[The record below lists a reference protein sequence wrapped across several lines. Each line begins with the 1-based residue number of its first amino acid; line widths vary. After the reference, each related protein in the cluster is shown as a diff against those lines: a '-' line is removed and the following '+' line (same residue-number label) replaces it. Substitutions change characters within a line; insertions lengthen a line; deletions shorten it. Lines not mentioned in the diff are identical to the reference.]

1 MSARPS
7 PRGGRVLRFRHKED
21 GRYTACKNALI
32 STAIMS
38 KNRGKSKLSKSVL
51 FNANKHVFHC
61 EKSLGTL
68 FYGQSS
74 YILFSYSM

>member
-1 MSARPS
+1 
-7 PRGGRVLRFRHKED
+7 
-21 GRYTACKNALI
+21 LI

-38 KNRGKSKLSKSVL
+38 KNRGKSKLSRTAL

-68 FYGQSS
+68 FYG
-74 YILFSYSM
+74 I

>member
-1 MSARPS
+1 
-7 PRGGRVLRFRHKED
+7 
-21 GRYTACKNALI
+21 LI

-38 KNRGKSKLSKSVL
+38 KNRGKSTLSNNVL

-68 FYGQSS
+68 FYGQPS
-74 YILFSYSM
+74 YTRMVMDPTRF